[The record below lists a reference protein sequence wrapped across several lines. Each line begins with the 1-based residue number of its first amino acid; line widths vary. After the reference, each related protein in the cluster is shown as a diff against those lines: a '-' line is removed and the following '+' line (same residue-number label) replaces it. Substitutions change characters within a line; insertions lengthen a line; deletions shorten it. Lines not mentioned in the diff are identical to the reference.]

1 MRQDTIA
8 EALFGKASRA
18 ILSLL
23 FTRTDEQLYLRQIVR
38 SCGTGHG
45 ATQRALKSLSDAGI
59 ITRRP
64 QGRQV
69 YFQANAA
76 CPVFKELK
84 GIIVKTVGVADVL
97 RAALAPLAEH
107 IRVAFVY
114 GSFAAG
120 REKRGSDVDVMVVV
134 GWKDPKQPGGH
145 YLGKA
150 SDPRWRRIIDAAVDA
165 MIAHGPF
172 ISALVVGESLFDS
185 NLPVALSARR
195 EGKIL
200 WTSRPT

>member
-1 MRQDTIA
+1 MT
-8 EALFGKASRA
+8 
-18 ILSLL
+18 
-23 FTRTDEQLYLRQIVR
+23 
-38 SCGTGHG
+38 
-45 ATQRALKSLSDAGI
+45 
-59 ITRRP
+59 
-64 QGRQV
+64 
-69 YFQANAA
+69 
-76 CPVFKELK
+76 
-84 GIIVKTVGVADVL
+84 
-97 RAALAPLAEH
+97 ALAPVPQQVNTALADFQRRLLELFPDE
-107 IRVAFVY
+107 ISRLILY
-114 GSFAAG
+114 GSYA
-120 REKRGSDVDVMVVV
+120 RGEATPDSDVDVMVVV